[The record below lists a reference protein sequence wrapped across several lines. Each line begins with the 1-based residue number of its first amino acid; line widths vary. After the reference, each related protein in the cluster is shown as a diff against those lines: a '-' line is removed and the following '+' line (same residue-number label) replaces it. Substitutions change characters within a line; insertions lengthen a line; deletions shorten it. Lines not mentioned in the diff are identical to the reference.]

1 MRAFLLVIVAAYML
15 ACAIAA
21 HAQDN
26 VKQFTYYDIG
36 ENDNLDSVMTKFPEA
51 KERCIL
57 GKSQE
62 LFTYS
67 LPLATSDD
75 AEALKKSEQIFK
87 DINIDIKKYIAF
99 AQKETDY
106 NIIPVDSLYCDFPS
120 ATTFKY
126 VMFRFSSFDKKLL
139 LTEVSVTDYA
149 TVRKR
154 LIEQYG
160 NSPNDVWTRPDQC
173 LFFSQG
179 EDERPLIFAY
189 LKNSENF
196 LATLRAKIAESHK
209 GGVDLKKAF

>member
-1 MRAFLLVIVAAYML
+1 MRAFRLAIVAAYML
-15 ACAIAA
+15 SFAVVA
-21 HAQDN
+21 HAQDSL
-26 VKQFTYYDIG
+26 KQFTYYDIG
-36 ENDNLDSVMTKFPEA
+36 ENDTLDSVMTKFPEA
-51 KERCIL
+51 KERCII

-62 LFTYS
+62 LLADP
-67 LPLATSDD
+67 LPSAMNVD
-75 AEALKKSEQIFK
+75 AEALNKAEQVFKS
-87 DINIDIKKYIAF
+87 INSDIKKYIAF

-106 NIIPVDSLYCDFPS
+106 DIIPVDSLYCDFPS

-160 NSPNDVWTRPDQC
+160 NSPNDVWTRAGQC

-179 EDERPLIFAY
+179 GDGRPLIFAY

-196 LATLRAKIAESHK
+196 LATLRAKIEESHK
-209 GGVDLKKAF
+209 DDVDLKKAF